1 MRTTSTLISPDP
13 PMVSKCLSMYAEH
26 RPDARTALL
35 DFSVPR
41 GLHFG
46 ISKSPNPLFKTTY
59 SMNALPSLNGSVG
72 YIFTSCNL
80 DVKGSG
86 DVRFKDMVDRFKV
99 FDRPRRPEGKEEEW
113 LAGDRV
119 DTRGT
124 SVHVSLHLFRV
135 PTCRFRLLAVWA
147 NIHTHRTIRC
157 PLFHSH
163 HPHAPRDGRCHL

>member
-1 MRTTSTLISPDP
+1 MLLI
-13 PMVSKCLSMYAEH
+13 YAEH
-26 RPDARTALL
+26 CPDARAALL

-41 GLHFG
+41 GLHFS

-72 YIFTSCNL
+72 YIFTSCDL

-99 FDRPRRPEGKEEEW
+99 FDQPRRPEGKEEEW
-113 LAGDRV
+113 LAGERV

-124 SVHVSLHLFRV
+124 CTYITATGNV
-135 PTCRFRLLAVWA
+135 
-147 NIHTHRTIRC
+147 
-157 PLFHSH
+157 
-163 HPHAPRDGRCHL
+163 

>member
-1 MRTTSTLISPDP
+1 MFL
-13 PMVSKCLSMYAEH
+13 VLGH
-26 RPDARTALL
+26 RPDARAALL

-86 DVRFKDMVDRFKV
+86 DVRFKDMIDRFKV
-99 FDRPRRPEGKEEEW
+99 FDQPRRPEGKPEEW
-113 LAGDRV
+113 LAGERV
-119 DTRGT
+119 DTRGE
-124 SVHVSLHLFRV
+124 F
-135 PTCRFRLLAVWA
+135 LAFIQFILA
-147 NIHTHRTIRC
+147 NCAI
-157 PLFHSH
+157 
-163 HPHAPRDGRCHL
+163 